1 MDFKTICPDIK
12 KRKDEFK
19 KISFAHPNMIPLII
33 EPTALGEVLPHN
45 KYLIPKAYSFH
56 EFNFNI
62 RKRLKL
68 SQNAV
73 LHLLINDKQVPA
85 LDTSMLAI
93 YKEYKDPDG
102 FLYIKYSIESGFG

>member
-1 MDFKTICPDIK
+1 MDFKTSCPDIK
-12 KRKDEFK
+12 KRKEEFK
-19 KISFAHPNMIPLII
+19 KISFSHPNMIPVII
-33 EPTALGEVLPHN
+33 ESTALGEVLPQN
-45 KYLIPKAYSFH
+45 KYLVPKAYSFH

-68 SQNAV
+68 SKNAV
-73 LHLLINDKQVPA
+73 LHLVINEKRVPT

-102 FLYIKYSIESGFG
+102 FLYIKYSIENSFG